1 MTVVK
6 VAAIQARPVG
16 DELAHP
22 KNIRHALELLRKCV
36 EMDEEVEVACFPE
49 YFPWSGREEL
59 AREAGELGIYVIAG
73 LAEREAGA
81 LYNSCVLFG
90 PDGSIVG
97 RQRKLSLGYM
107 ERKYLGFTPGHEL
120 CVFDTEFGRVGI
132 GVCADLWG
140 PPNVGRQ
147 LLRMGAELIF
157 NPSFFFVLR
166 DVWHCLLLARAVE
179 LMVPIVAV
187 DTAEFPFR
195 LGDRV
200 FRECGGLTCIV
211 GPPWRD
217 MGEFASWWHGAR
229 FNWFL
234 GWLGTEEGILIRE
247 LDLDRARE
255 FRRAWFSRIVGRED
269 PWVAEEATRI
279 GPA

>member
-1 MTVVK
+1 MAVVK
-6 VAAIQARPVG
+6 VAAIQAKPVG
-16 DELAHP
+16 NDLTHP
-22 KNIRHALELLRKCV
+22 GNVKHALELLRKCV
-36 EMDEEVEVACFPE
+36 QMDDEVRVACFPE
-49 YFPWSGREEL
+49 YFPWSGRGEL
-59 AREAGELGIYVIAG
+59 AREAEELGIYVIAG
-73 LAEREAGA
+73 IAERENGA
-81 LYNSCVLFG
+81 LYNSCILFG
-90 PDGSIVG
+90 PDGSILG
-97 RQRKLSLGYM
+97 RQI
-107 ERKYLGFTPGHEL
+107 
-120 CVFDTEFGRVGI
+120 GI

-147 LLRMGAELIF
+147 LLRLGAELIF

-217 MGEFASWWHGAR
+217 MEEFASWWHGAR

-255 FRRAWFSRIVGRED
+255 FRKAWFSRIVGRED
-269 PWVAEEATRI
+269 PWVAEEAAR
-279 GPA
+279 G